1 MVLSSTAISL
11 RRWSNM
17 KKRMRSFTVKA
28 QGNSMYPLLR
38 DGDTIEYVHTS
49 FKNIR
54 LNDTILIY
62 TGDVLMTHRV
72 IYKTR
77 GECVTRGDNNNSADP
92 QLQKGQ
98 VLARAVRFR
107 RNGVWYG
114 IQDVYL
120 SQSML
125 YLQEIQKLETLFKLH
140 NIKHVFIKG
149 VLISLKYVGEIP
161 KRIYGDCDV
170 LVQRDDYFKIR
181 TVFTLLGYRYS
192 VIEHSFVSNK
202 TPQSK
207 PELNFIKKVRGI
219 PIVFDVHLEPVFL
232 MLQLGGMNLLYPKLQ
247 SLGSHLIE
255 KGKDVNIKG
264 FNYSLCSIPD
274 QILYLALHIFHHNY
288 TDIIRYQLLDA
299 VIRKS
304 ATHKVWAELTHTI
317 QSYQLNSYIY
327 LVFILLKKYCKTPIP
342 RSFISLIRPSPFKKA
357 ITDIFSRR
365 VDVFSGDSRLKAGVE
380 RFILIFFLSP
390 EPFGKK
396 LLLFVHP
403 DVLAL
408 TIKVAWS
415 FVVSRV
421 SQARRRLIQ

>member
-1 MVLSSTAISL
+1 
-11 RRWSNM
+11 
-17 KKRMRSFTVKA
+17 MRSFTVKA
-28 QGNSMYPLLR
+28 QGNSMYPFLR
-38 DGDTIEYVHTS
+38 NGDTIEYTHTP
-49 FKNIR
+49 FKDIQ
-54 LNDTILIY
+54 LNDIILVY
-62 TGDVLMTHRV
+62 TEAVLMTHRV

-77 GECVTRGDNNNSADP
+77 GGCITRGDNNNSADP

-98 VLARAVRFR
+98 VLARAVRFK

-114 IQDVYL
+114 VQDVYI
-120 SQSML
+120 SQSMR
-125 YLQEIQKLETLFKLH
+125 YLQEIQKLETLFTLH

-149 VLISLKYVGEIP
+149 VLTSLKYVGEIP
-161 KRIYGDCDV
+161 KRIYADCDV
-170 LVQRDDYFKIR
+170 LVQRDDYLKIKE
-181 TVFTLLGYRYS
+181 VFTLLGYRYLN
-192 VIEHSFVSNK
+192 IEHSFVSK
-202 TPQSK
+202 KPPQSK
-207 PELNFIKKVRGI
+207 PEINFIKKIRGL
-219 PIVFDVHLEPVFL
+219 PIVFDVHFEPVFL

-247 SLGSHLIE
+247 SLGCHFIE

-264 FNYSLCSIPD
+264 FNYSVCSVSD

-304 ATHKVWAELTHTI
+304 ATNKVWAELTHTI

-327 LVFILLKKYCKTPIP
+327 FVFVLLKKYCKTPIP
-342 RSFISLIRPSPFKKA
+342 RSFLSIIRPSPFKKA
-357 ITDIFSRR
+357 VTDMFSRR

-403 DVLAL
+403 DVLGL
-408 TIKVAWS
+408 TVKVAWS
-415 FVVSRV
+415 FVVSHIA
-421 SQARRRLIQ
+421 QARRRFIQ